1 MSRKRKKGEAERSQ
15 RTLSLA
21 AGAPIYAAVWV
32 AALIFTQALRAA
44 ASNLFFTFII
54 LLPLSSLIYLFI
66 ARGALKVT
74 MSGEGGKT
82 EKLAPYEYEFRMINE
97 SWLAFPFTRVMLCLP
112 QANSV
117 RVSER
122 EVIISLAPGES
133 YTVKNSVRF
142 RFRGRYEIGVR
153 CFYVYDLFRILR
165 MCIDIDRYETVEVMP
180 RRLWIDDDPG
190 RAASDSAKQTVKLPN
205 SYDKLEVSDI
215 REYRLGD
222 TLKSIH
228 WNLSSKGEELVVRDY
243 NTGTTSMTNIFCDMG
258 AHFPDEEPREEGTAD
273 TDAGEDNGQGKSRKS
288 KKANKAQKTAQKAKK
303 TTKQTR
309 AAAKE
314 GSDIPLPAPLR
325 LARPEYY
332 EDMNEYCA
340 DGAVELTIA
349 AVLRE
354 LRAGNAVRL
363 LWFDER
369 AVLGAFAYE
378 LTSEADLALI
388 FEFFAT
394 APIIR
399 GSARRQV
406 TELSAMLRDG
416 GEARNIYVIPAIDDS
431 SLAAFCGAHSTD
443 GAVSV
448 EVMLYDPVERFADAD
463 EHHAYIENCRAQLG
477 EGGRRLVT
485 HNTDTSH
492 AAYDARGREAG
503 ERHAE

>member
-21 AGAPIYAAVWV
+21 AGAPIYAVVWV

-112 QANSV
+112 QTNSV

-165 MCIDIDRYETVEVMP
+165 MRIDIDRYETVEVMP

-190 RAASDSAKQTVKLPN
+190 RAASDSAKQTVKLPY

-258 AHFPDEEPREEGTAD
+258 AHFPDEDPGEYTAPEPNV
-273 TDAGEDNGQGKSRKS
+273 GEDEGREKTKKS
-288 KKANKAQKTAQKAKK
+288 KKAERSKKTKKTSKKAK
-303 TTKQTR
+303 T
-309 AAAKE
+309 AAKE
-314 GSDIPLPAPLR
+314 EAAEGTALPAPLR

-399 GSARRQV
+399 GSARQV

-431 SLAAFCGAHSTD
+431 SLAAFCGAHSSD

-448 EVMLYDPVERFADAD
+448 EVMLYDPVERFADAN

-477 EGGRRLVT
+477 EGGRQLVT
-485 HNTDTSH
+485 HNTDISH
-492 AAYDARGREAG
+492 AAQDTRGREAG

>member
-21 AGAPIYAAVWV
+21 AGAPIYAVVWV

-112 QANSV
+112 QTNSV

-165 MCIDIDRYETVEVMP
+165 MRIDIDRYETVEVMP

-190 RAASDSAKQTVKLPN
+190 RAASDSAKQTVKLPY

-228 WNLSSKGEELVVRDY
+228 WNLSSNGEELVVRDY

-258 AHFPDEEPREEGTAD
+258 AHFPDEDPGAYTAPEPNVGEDEGREKTKKSKKTKKTSKKAKTAAKEEVAEGTA
-273 TDAGEDNGQGKSRKS
+273 
-288 KKANKAQKTAQKAKK
+288 
-303 TTKQTR
+303 
-309 AAAKE
+309 
-314 GSDIPLPAPLR
+314 LPAPLR

-388 FEFFAT
+388 FEVFAT

-431 SLAAFCGAHSTD
+431 SLAAFCGAHSSD

-448 EVMLYDPVERFADAD
+448 EVMLYDPVERFADAN

-477 EGGRRLVT
+477 EGGRQLVT
-485 HNTDTSH
+485 HNTDISH
-492 AAYDARGREAG
+492 AAQDTRGREAG